1 MKEHQKEGVMKGARI
16 LLVDDETEFTEN
28 ISKLLNGRG
37 YQATAVNDGESAIE
51 ALETDNYDVM
61 VLDLKMPGM
70 DGMTT
75 LREMRKLDLL
85 TETLILTG
93 HGDVGTALEAMKL
106 GAYDYLTK
114 PCEVDALVEKIE
126 GAWEKMDARQKD
138 EMQKR
143 IEKITNGKSF

>member
-1 MKEHQKEGVMKGARI
+1 MKGARI